1 MRVILCSLVLCLMT
15 TSSLAS
21 TATPIRL
28 VIHGGAGTIDRARLS
43 AEREAEYTAALA
55 IALAA
60 GHAVLERGGS
70 SVDAVIAAIT
80 VMEDSPLFNA
90 GRGAVF
96 NHEGRNEHD
105 ASIMDGATRGA
116 GAVAAVG
123 VIRNPIRAAEAV
135 MRHSPH
141 VMLTGAGAEAFAREQ
156 GLEIVDPSWFRTEE
170 RWRQLQKAIA
180 GERIERDHD
189 AQPARAYREDD
200 KRGTVGAVA
209 LDRHG
214 NLAAGTSTGGLTN
227 KRYGRIGD
235 SPVIGAG
242 TWADNRSVAV
252 SATGTGEMFI
262 RTAAAHSVAETGP
275 PRRQDRR
282 RCGRRHPGRG
292 GRDRR
297 RRRPDRARR
306 EGRLRDALQHQ
317 RYVPGHGGRGRRG
330 LGRHLR
336 RAGAPHQPAARPL
349 SGAPRVRGRRQA
361 ALIVR
366 CRRPCGRGRHARAA
380 RAWPRWPV
388 RAP

>member
-105 ASIMDGATRGA
+105 ASIM
-116 GAVAAVG
+116 
-123 VIRNPIRAAEAV
+123 
-135 MRHSPH
+135 
-141 VMLTGAGAEAFAREQ
+141 TGAGAEAFAREQ

-242 TWADNRSVAV
+242 TWADNRAVAV

-262 RTAAAHSVAETGP
+262 RTAAAHSVADLVRLAGKTPADAADATLAEVAAIGGDGGLIVLDANGNYAMRFNTSGMYRGTVGKDGAGWIGIFGGP
-275 PRRQDRR
+275 ERR
-282 RCGRRHPGRG
+282 
-292 GRDRR
+292 
-297 RRRPDRARR
+297 
-306 EGRLRDALQHQ
+306 
-317 RYVPGHGGRGRRG
+317 VG
-330 LGRHLR
+330 L
-336 RAGAPHQPAARPL
+336 PAAP
-349 SGAPRVRGRRQA
+349 
-361 ALIVR
+361 
-366 CRRPCGRGRHARAA
+366 
-380 RAWPRWPV
+380 
-388 RAP
+388 

>member
-43 AEREAEYTAALA
+43 AALA

-209 LDRHG
+209 LDGHG

-242 TWADNRSVAV
+242 TWADNRAVAV
-252 SATGTGEMFI
+252 SATGTGM
-262 RTAAAHSVAETGP
+262 RTAITRCASTPAACTA
-275 PRRQDRR
+275 
-282 RCGRRHPGRG
+282 
-292 GRDRR
+292 
-297 RRRPDRARR
+297 ARWAR
-306 EGRLRDALQHQ
+306 TA
-317 RYVPGHGGRGRRG
+317 
-330 LGRHLR
+330 
-336 RAGAPHQPAARPL
+336 RAGSASSAGRSAASACPPPPERHAAGCAHCALPPSLRPRPACEGSESLAAMASARTAKPTPVPPTTATT
-349 SGAPRVRGRRQA
+349 SCAPRNPA
-361 ALIVR
+361 SST
-366 CRRPCGRGRHARAA
+366 
-380 RAWPRWPV
+380 
-388 RAP
+388 